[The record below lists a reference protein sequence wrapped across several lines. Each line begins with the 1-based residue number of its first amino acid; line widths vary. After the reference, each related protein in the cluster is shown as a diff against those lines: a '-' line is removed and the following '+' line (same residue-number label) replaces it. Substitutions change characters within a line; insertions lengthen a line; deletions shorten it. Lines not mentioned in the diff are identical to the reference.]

1 MNESLKETL
10 VVLKGHLE
18 RCIYIEG
25 SLLDPIHTTQLNRNS
40 PIRVIAIRIGFS
52 GEELLYLALQICS
65 SIIQSAP
72 APCQTQ
78 VSVKHVM
85 ALKNLHFLDRRVT
98 EVADSLLLQDGTSD
112 SIVIPRKIEECLSS
126 IFGIGIAC
134 SAESLADRKDIGDV
148 ASELHFIRDKLLV

>member
-1 MNESLKETL
+1 MKDISKCFLMGRTL
-10 VVLKGHLE
+10 REMHIY
-18 RCIYIEG
+18 IYIEG
-25 SLLDPIHTTQLNRNS
+25 SLLDPIHTSKLIRNS

-85 ALKNLHFLDRRVT
+85 ALKNLHVVS
-98 EVADSLLLQDGTSD
+98 E
-112 SIVIPRKIEECLSS
+112 RKLYHVST
-126 IFGIGIAC
+126 
-134 SAESLADRKDIGDV
+134 
-148 ASELHFIRDKLLV
+148 